1 MELNQRDW
9 NGGRKEQCLWKA
21 EGGLRERQ
29 NKQGSCVSSSAL
41 TKQRTTSAVKRT
53 HQDTL
58 RLQQDRHA
66 WAIRLRSASLP
77 LCGRVDPAGCRCAWR
92 TLLLGLKCQQVNEG
106 GWKRSTDVCVVKLDR
121 RWCREGARREAAR
134 RADGEEKESRLQ
146 EPPRSREARAEE
158 ELMCMFKLQSLEE
171 RAGTVAGEAQTRSN
185 SHNDVS
191 IGHGWCMR
199 SAGSAATTAGA
210 ECREPR

>member
-1 MELNQRDW
+1 MELDQRDW

-29 NKQGSCVSSSAL
+29 NKQGSCVSSNAL

-53 HQDTL
+53 HQHTL
-58 RLQQDRHA
+58 RSQWDA
-66 WAIRLRSASLP
+66 WATRLWSASLP
-77 LCGRVDPAGCRCAWR
+77 LCGRVVPAGCECAWR
-92 TLLLGLKCQQVNEG
+92 TLLLGLKCQEVNES

-121 RWCREGARREAAR
+121 RWCHEGARREAAR
-134 RADGEEKESRLQ
+134 RTDGEEKESRLQ
-146 EPPRSREARAEE
+146 VPPRSKEARAEE
-158 ELMCMFKLQSLEE
+158 ELMCIFKLQSPEE

-185 SHNDVS
+185 NHDDVS
-191 IGHGWCMR
+191 IGHGRCMR